1 MVRVSLAG
9 RRTPPSVALA
19 MAAHEGLDA
28 LMIDFRFTA
37 KNLDWRVV
45 AVVAGFLLAIVLV
58 LSGQADAVLALIA
71 KLLDR

>member
-1 MVRVSLAG
+1 
-9 RRTPPSVALA
+9 

-37 KNLDWRVV
+37 KNLDWRVI
-45 AVVAGFLLAIVLV
+45 AVVAGFLLAVVMV
-58 LSGQADAVLALIA
+58 LSGEAGAVLALIA